1 MLARGSFDYESDGR
15 CLLEEESR
23 RGLKYDIYRNIR
35 IAILSKINVLRV
47 TLIEIII
54 I

>member
-1 MLARGSFDYESDGR
+1 MLARGSSNYESYER
-15 CLLEEESR
+15 TLLEVESR
-23 RGLKYDIYRNIR
+23 RGIKYDIYRNIR

-47 TLIEIII
+47 TLIDIII